1 MAQTFIVEHSPPDVL
16 DHDVGSGGGALDARL
31 DGSSWLGY
39 ANVGGA
45 RLLPKRF
52 SIAIAGG
59 AGRNRTTIDARRTGD
74 STSGYEKLSVDRPS
88 RCRLGYAARRSP
100 QIAGLVHRVGS
111 CNQRRRVASVPHGI
125 GAVRR
130 CGVVGHRRGVEV
142 VQAPSEPADRRGN

>member
-1 MAQTFIVEHSPPDVL
+1 MAQTFIVEQLPPDVL
-16 DHDVGSGGGALDARL
+16 DHDVGSGGAALDARL

-45 RLLPKRF
+45 CLLPTCF
-52 SIAIAGG
+52 PIAGG
-59 AGRNRTTIDARRTGD
+59 DGRNRTTIDARRTGD
-74 STSGYEKLSVDRPS
+74 STGGYEKLSVDRPS

-130 CGVVGHRRGVEV
+130 CGVVGHRRGVDV